1 MLRRSILKYQT
12 RAPRVQLQGLVSVSL
27 QLENGRQFTGKLRTL
42 SVTGGLLDLAQYL
55 DERVQVSMVFRFG
68 SDIVQPRAQLLFPMR
83 GGMGYLQPFRFTSI
97 GTRERGII
105 TTEIDFRI
113 KQEMVDK
120 AAQRLGSHPP
130 KSLLD
135 SF

>member
-1 MLRRSILKYQT
+1 MLGRSNLKYQT

-27 QLENGRQFTGKLRTL
+27 QLENGRQLTGKLRTL

-97 GTRERGII
+97 GARERGILA
-105 TTEIDFRI
+105 TEIDFRI
-113 KQEMVDK
+113 KQETADK
-120 AAQRLGSHPP
+120 SAQRLGSRLPQ
-130 KSLLD
+130 SLFD
-135 SF
+135 SL

>member
-113 KQEMVDK
+113 KQETVDK